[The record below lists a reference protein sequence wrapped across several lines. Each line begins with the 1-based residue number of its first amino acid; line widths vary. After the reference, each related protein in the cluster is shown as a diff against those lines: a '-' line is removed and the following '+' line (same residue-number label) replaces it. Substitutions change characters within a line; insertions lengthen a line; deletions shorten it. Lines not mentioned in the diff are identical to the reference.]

1 MRSSA
6 LSSGQVLVRLEHIE
20 TLALIPAQFSR
31 SMLGERSR
39 EAVRQFWEHCE
50 RVEEW
55 LTHPILA
62 DSTVERDSPR
72 LKD

>member
-1 MRSSA
+1 
-6 LSSGQVLVRLEHIE
+6 
-20 TLALIPAQFSR
+20 
-31 SMLGERSR
+31 MLGERSR